1 MIEID
6 HLSKRFGATHAVRDV
21 SFHVKR
27 GEVIGLLGPNGSGKT
42 TIMRVL
48 TGFFPPTSGSAR
60 VAGYD
65 AAEQSLAL
73 RRKIGY
79 LPESVVLYPDMRV
92 RRFLQFCADVRGMSG
107 ARKRARIDSV
117 MHDCGLQEV
126 AGRLIGT
133 LSKGYRQRVG
143 LAQALLHEPEVLI
156 LDEPTVGLDPRQIIE
171 IRGLVRSL
179 RGRTTVLLS
188 THILPEASMT
198 CERVVIIDRGSIIA
212 EDTAA
217 ALTRRLEGSDRS
229 LVRVEG
235 PADAVRAALA
245 AIAGVERVE
254 PAEAAAEG
262 SEGGVC
268 AFIAHSNAGEPVRKA
283 IAAAVV
289 GHGWG
294 LVEVRPL
301 ALSLED
307 LFVRLVTEE
316 QGAVTGAQW
325 SSDR

>member
-1 MIEID
+1 MIEVE
-6 HLSKRFGATHAVRDV
+6 HLTKHFGATQAVKDV

-42 TIMRVL
+42 TIMRIL
-48 TGFFPPTSGSAR
+48 TGFFPPTAGNAR

-92 RRFLQFCADVRGMSG
+92 GRFLNFCADVRRINGT
-107 ARKRARIDSV
+107 RKRTRIDSV

-171 IRGLVRSL
+171 IRGLVRAL

-188 THILPEASMT
+188 THILPEVAMT
-198 CERVVIIDRGSIIA
+198 CERVVIIDRGSIVA
-212 EDTAA
+212 EDTAE
-217 ALTRRLEGSDRS
+217 ALTRRVEGGDRS

-235 PADAVRAALA
+235 PADQVRAVLA
-245 AIAGVERVE
+245 AVPGVERVE
-254 PAEAAAEG
+254 PADATVAG
-262 SEGGVC
+262 TRDGVSG
-268 AFIAHSNAGEPVRKA
+268 FVAHSRSGEPVRKA
-283 IAAAVV
+283 IAAAIV

-294 LVEVRPL
+294 LIEVRPL

-316 QGAVTGAQW
+316 EANPQP
-325 SSDR
+325 

>member
-1 MIEID
+1 MIEIE
-6 HLSKRFGATHAVRDV
+6 HLSKSFGSTHAVRDV
-21 SFHVKR
+21 SFTVPK
-27 GEVIGLLGPNGSGKT
+27 GEIIGLLGPNGSGKT

-48 TGFFPPTSGSAR
+48 TGFFPPTSGRAR
-60 VAGYD
+60 VAGFD

-92 RRFLQFCADVRGMSG
+92 RRFLEFCADVRGING
-107 ARKRARIDSV
+107 TRKRRRLEV
-117 MHDCGLQEV
+117 MIHDCGLHEV
-126 AGRLIGT
+126 ADRLIGT

-156 LDEPTVGLDPRQIIE
+156 LDEPTVGLDPRQIVD
-171 IRGLVRSL
+171 IRGRIRAL
-179 RGRTTVLLS
+179 RGSTTVLLS
-188 THILPEASMT
+188 THVLPEVSMT
-198 CERVVIIDRGSIIA
+198 CAGVIIIDRGRIVA
-212 EDTAA
+212 EDTAE
-217 ALTRRLEGSDRS
+217 ALTRRVQGADRT

-235 PADAVRAALA
+235 PAAAVSSVLNGV
-245 AIAGVERVE
+245 AGVDRVE
-254 PAEAAAEG
+254 LTNSTG
-262 SEGGVC
+262 SAGTCEL
-268 AFIAHSNAGEPVRKA
+268 ITHSTAGEPVRKA
-283 IAAAVV
+283 IAAAIV

-316 QGAVTGAQW
+316 STEGENVKPGMEE
-325 SSDR
+325 RK